1 MGKLE
6 RNKKVCRR
14 KSRRRREF
22 PKLFFLDNLVVNFYH
37 LSVAIEQ
44 DVFHDSEV
52 FLPTI
57 FMGGDQVEF
66 LRQLDGRCKI
76 SFSSFSVIPE
86 NSRFF
91 SFEASF
97 CWSRWILKN
106 ARMTLKLE
114 TPDLWDI
121 KPCGGVLKASY
132 LDHTRTKCVWC
143 SVIAES
149 RTPIKE
155 EAPKWTMEKEAQD
168 IFFFKGSLLPPYNL
182 YKKFHGMRFH
192 IKSHFVFSWVARVK
206 IRSGHY
212 LNFYPAL

>member
-97 CWSRWILKN
+97 SWSRWILKN

-121 KPCGGVLKASY
+121 KPCRGVLKASY

-149 RTPIKE
+149 RTPSY
-155 EAPKWTMEKEAQD
+155 
-168 IFFFKGSLLPPYNL
+168 KG
-182 YKKFHGMRFH
+182 
-192 IKSHFVFSWVARVK
+192 
-206 IRSGHY
+206 RST
-212 LNFYPAL
+212 

>member
-1 MGKLE
+1 MTQK
-6 RNKKVCRR
+6 
-14 KSRRRREF
+14 F
-22 PKLFFLDNLVVNFYH
+22 FFLPFSWGEIKWNFYASLMGDVKLVFP
-37 LSVAIEQ
+37 LSQ
-44 DVFHDSEV
+44 SFLKTLVFS
-52 FLPTI
+52 P
-57 FMGGDQVEF
+57 
-66 LRQLDGRCKI
+66 
-76 SFSSFSVIPE
+76 
-86 NSRFF
+86 
-91 SFEASF
+91 FEASF

-114 TPDLWDI
+114 TPDLWEI
-121 KPCGGVLKASY
+121 KPCRGVLKASY

-192 IKSHFVFSWVARVK
+192 IKSHFVFLVAAAARVK
-206 IRSGHY
+206 RRSVH
-212 LNFYPAL
+212 